1 MSETKQQEQKKN
13 KIKQKSNVFTRVFI
27 VKEFVRER
35 WNHRGKK
42 VTNTY
47 KDMARKAAWSVGQVY
62 LWKFMID
69 SGLRGK
75 PFPREESYLYMWQEL
90 FLLPFLV
97 WLGSVFPPV
106 LAGWLPSG
114 DREPFQYL

>member
-1 MSETKQQEQKKN
+1 MIDEGKEIRKRQCDKGVVVTEGGMLGDQELSEEAKHLVAQQEQKKN

-47 KDMARKAAWSVGQVY
+47 KDMARKAAWSVGRNA
-62 LWKFMID
+62 LKKI
-69 SGLRGK
+69 LK
-75 PFPREESYLYMWQEL
+75 
-90 FLLPFLV
+90 
-97 WLGSVFPPV
+97 
-106 LAGWLPSG
+106 
-114 DREPFQYL
+114 